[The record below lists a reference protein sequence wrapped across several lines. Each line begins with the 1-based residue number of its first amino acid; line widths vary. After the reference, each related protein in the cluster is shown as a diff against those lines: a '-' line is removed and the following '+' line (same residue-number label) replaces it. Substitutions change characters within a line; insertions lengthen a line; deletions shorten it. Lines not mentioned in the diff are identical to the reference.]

1 MSYNLCR
8 SGNMLPKNWTT
19 ITEFIIV
26 GFPGLHPDY
35 YGLVSAIF
43 FIVYMTT
50 VVGNTI
56 FLVLFITSESLRKP
70 MYIILASLAM
80 SDMCFSTVAL
90 PKIISRYWFNAGST
104 PFHACFFQ
112 MELIHYFGTLN
123 SLIMMIMAL
132 DRYVAICYSL
142 RYQTVMTNR
151 ITYILVAMAWVT
163 AFIAPTITT
172 LHTQQLPYCGP
183 KLIIQCYCDHISI
196 TSLGCA
202 DNSKQVL
209 VALCVAL
216 LVLLLPLAFI
226 IYSYCHIIAS
236 LMRLSSSQIR
246 WKSFATCSTQLSIIA
261 LFYVPRCVVYIA
273 SFLQIQI
280 SRDFR
285 ILLILLY
292 SLVPPLINPFIYC
305 LRTQEIRMIVKRWA
319 SRQKAFKEMSII
331 NVITL

>member
-1 MSYNLCR
+1 
-8 SGNMLPKNWTT
+8 MLQNNWTT

-35 YGLVSAIF
+35 YGLVAAIF
-43 FIVYMTT
+43 FIVYTTT
-50 VVGNTI
+50 VAGNTV
-56 FLVLFITSESLRKP
+56 FLVLFFTSQSLRKP
-70 MYIILASLAM
+70 MYIILASLAI
-80 SDMCFSTVAL
+80 SDTCFSTVAL
-90 PKIISRYWFNAGST
+90 PKIISRYLFNAGAS

-142 RYQTVMTNR
+142 RYQVIMTNR
-151 ITYILVAMAWVT
+151 ITYIINVT
-163 AFIAPTITT
+163 AW
-172 LHTQQLPYCGP
+172 TQQLPYCGP

-196 TSLGCA
+196 TNLACA
-202 DNSKQVL
+202 ENSKQIL

-226 IYSYCHIIAS
+226 IYSYCHIITS
-236 LMRLSSSQIR
+236 VMRLSSSQSR
-246 WKSFATCSTQLSIIA
+246 WKSFATCSTQLCITA
-261 LFYVPRCVVYIA
+261 LFYLPRCAVYIA

-280 SRDFR
+280 SKDFR
-285 ILLILLY
+285 IVLILLY
-292 SLVPPLINPFIYC
+292 SLIPPLINPFIYC
-305 LRTQEIRMIVKRWA
+305 LRTQEIRTIVSRWL
-319 SRQKAFKEMSII
+319 SRQRAMRETSII

>member
-1 MSYNLCR
+1 
-8 SGNMLPKNWTT
+8 MLPKNWTT

-43 FIVYMTT
+43 FVVYMTT
-50 VVGNTI
+50 VAGNTV
-56 FLVLFITSESLRKP
+56 FLVLFITSERLSKP
-70 MYIILASLAM
+70 MYIILANLAM
-80 SDMCFSTVAL
+80 SDMCFSNVAL
-90 PKIISRYWFNAGST
+90 PKIIARYWFNAGAT

-151 ITYILVAMAWVT
+151 ITYILNATVWVT

-172 LHTQQLPYCGP
+172 LHSQQLPYCGP
-183 KLIIQCYCDHISI
+183 KLIVQCYCDHISI
-196 TSLGCA
+196 ISLACA
-202 DNSKQVL
+202 ENSKQIL

-226 IYSYCHIIAS
+226 IYSYCHIIGS
-236 LMRLSSSQIR
+236 VMRLSSSQSR
-246 WKSFATCSTQLSIIA
+246 WKSFATCSTQLCIIA
-261 LFYVPRCVVYIA
+261 LFYVPRCAVYIA

-292 SLVPPLINPFIYC
+292 SLIPPLINPFIYC
-305 LRTQEIRMIVKRWA
+305 LRTQEIRIIVSQWV
-319 SRQKAFKEMSII
+319 SRQKTFREMSRI

>member
-1 MSYNLCR
+1 
-8 SGNMLPKNWTT
+8 MLPKNWTT

-43 FIVYMTT
+43 FIVYTTT
-50 VVGNTI
+50 VAGNTV

-90 PKIISRYWFNAGST
+90 PKVISRYWFNARLE

-132 DRYVAICYSL
+132 DRYVAICFSL

-151 ITYILVAMAWVT
+151 IMYTLNATAWVT
-163 AFIAPTITT
+163 AFIAPTIAT
-172 LHTQQLPYCGP
+172 LYTQQLPYCGP
-183 KLIIQCYCDHISI
+183 QLIVQCYCDHISI
-196 TSLGCA
+196 TSLACA
-202 DNSKQVL
+202 ENSKQVL

-236 LMRLSSSQIR
+236 LMRLSSSQSR

-261 LFYVPRCVVYIA
+261 LFYAPRCAVYIA
-273 SFLQIQI
+273 NFLQIQI

-305 LRTQEIRMIVKRWA
+305 LRTQEIRTIVSRWV
-319 SRQKAFKEMSII
+319 SRQKAFREISRI

>member
-1 MSYNLCR
+1 
-8 SGNMLPKNWTT
+8 MLPKNWTT

-43 FIVYMTT
+43 FIVYTTT
-50 VVGNTI
+50 VAGNTV

-90 PKIISRYWFNAGST
+90 PKIIARYWFNAGAT

-151 ITYILVAMAWVT
+151 IIYILNAMAWVT
-163 AFIAPTITT
+163 AFIAPTIAT
-172 LHTQQLPYCGP
+172 LHAQQLPYCGP

-196 TSLGCA
+196 TSLVACA
-202 DNSKQVL
+202 ENSKQVL

-236 LMRLSSSQIR
+236 LMRLSSSQSR

-273 SFLQIQI
+273 NFLQIQI

-305 LRTQEIRMIVKRWA
+305 LRTQEIRMIVSRWGEQA
-319 SRQKAFKEMSII
+319 KAFRED
-331 NVITL
+331 V